1 MTATNAE
8 LATAGLRTVPDLDPS
23 RSADLRHFRSYT
35 YSSLVGPPA
44 LLLVLFTVISAV
56 PYPPDPLGMVELAG
70 VAIVV
75 VAIARLGERQIPRPG
90 QRPLSRQVWGFWA
103 TVGCVGAVVIGALW
117 VRAGEAWLWSFAPAA
132 VVSLLV
138 AGLSPA
144 RRRVA
149 VPGVILAAA
158 GVGVAVG
165 ALRGGQPVEGF
176 ALSGAMWMG
185 FWLFATLASIWTW
198 RVVVQLDEARRTA
211 AGLAVANERLRFA
224 ADLHDIQ
231 GHSLQVIALK
241 SELARRLAKQDPAA
255 AAAEM
260 AAVQELAAEALD
272 DTRTVVAGYRRA
284 NLDTEIAN
292 ATNVLD
298 SAGIDAR
305 LHVAPGLDASAL
317 QGPVR
322 HLLGLVVREA
332 VTNVL
337 RHSAATRAEVALEL
351 DDGGGRVR
359 LSVRND
365 GVDRPPTATG
375 SGLGQLSHRL
385 QAAGGRLTWR
395 RTNDTFEVRAE
406 MPVAVTPTAP
416 DAAVRA

>member
-1 MTATNAE
+1 MTARNSE
-8 LATAGLRTVPDLDPS
+8 LATAGLRTVPDPDTS
-23 RSADLRHFRSYT
+23 RDADLRHFRSYT

-44 LLLVLFTVISAV
+44 LLLVFFTVISGV

-75 VAIARLGERQIPRPG
+75 VAIARLGERHIPRRPD
-90 QRPLSRQVWGFWA
+90 QRPLSRQVWRAWA
-103 TVGCVGAVVIGALW
+103 AVGCVGAVVIGALW

-132 VVSLLV
+132 VVSLLI

-144 RRRVA
+144 RRRLA
-149 VPGVILAAA
+149 VPAVMLAMA
-158 GVGVAVG
+158 GMGVAVG
-165 ALRGGQPVEGF
+165 AWRGGQRIEGF
-176 ALSGAMWMG
+176 ALSGAMWTG

-198 RVVVQLDEARRTA
+198 QVVVELDEARRTA

-241 SELARRLAKQDPAA
+241 SELARRLAKQDPTA

-272 DTRTVVAGYRRA
+272 DTRTVVEGYRRA

-292 ATNVLD
+292 ATNVLG

-305 LHVAPGLDASAL
+305 LHVAPELDASKL
-317 QGPVR
+317 EGPVR

-351 DDGGGRVR
+351 DDRGLR
-359 LSVRND
+359 LSVSND

-375 SGLGQLSHRL
+375 SGLGQLSNRL
-385 QAAGGRLTWR
+385 KAAGGRLTWR
-395 RTNDTFEVRAE
+395 RTNDMFEVRAE
-406 MPVAVTPTAP
+406 MPLAVTPTAP
-416 DAAVRA
+416 DAAAPA